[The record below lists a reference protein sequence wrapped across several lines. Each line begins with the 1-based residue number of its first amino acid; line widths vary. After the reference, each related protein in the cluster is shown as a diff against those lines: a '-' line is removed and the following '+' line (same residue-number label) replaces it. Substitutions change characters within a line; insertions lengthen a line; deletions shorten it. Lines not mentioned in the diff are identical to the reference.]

1 MDEDRRA
8 ALAEQVAENLVTV
21 IRGIMDDPR
30 MGLSESQ
37 KEAFPAIVAEHLR
50 EVGD

>member
-1 MDEDRRA
+1 MDEDREA
-8 ALAEQVAENLVTV
+8 ALAEKIGKNLAAV
-21 IRGIMDDPR
+21 IREIMDDPR